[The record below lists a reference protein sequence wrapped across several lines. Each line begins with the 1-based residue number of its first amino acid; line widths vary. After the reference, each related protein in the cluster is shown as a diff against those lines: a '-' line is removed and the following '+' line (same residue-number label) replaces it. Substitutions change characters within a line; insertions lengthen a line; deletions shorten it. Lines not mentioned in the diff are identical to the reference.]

1 MQNFNIPPKLA
12 NHAGFSQIFQKD
24 KLTFGLIAPF
34 KGYAEHIPD
43 NLTDIGDTAVLAEKL
58 GFSALWV
65 RDVPFFDPN
74 FGDVGQGLDPIVTL
88 GFLTAKTHKIALG
101 TAGLVAPLRSPIH
114 IAKTAVSLATLSDNR
129 FVLGLSSGDRPIEYP
144 AFQAAFENRAERFRE
159 SIEMIK
165 TLTEQTFPHY
175 QGKHYGNLTGELDLL
190 PKPTQPLPIVAIGR
204 ARQEMQWLANV
215 PDAWI
220 WHGVDPKQT
229 ANIVKTL
236 AELNQDGFWHPF
248 GYANFVEVLENPNA
262 PAQLFNNIYLRGGSN
277 ALCEFWQEQKAQG
290 LAHITLNLKPTSR
303 PTAEVLQ
310 DLAENVLAKM

>member
-1 MQNFNIPPKLA
+1 M
-12 NHAGFSQIFQKD
+12 
-24 KLTFGLIAPF
+24 
-34 KGYAEHIPD
+34 
-43 NLTDIGDTAVLAEKL
+43 
-58 GFSALWV
+58 
-65 RDVPFFDPN
+65 
-74 FGDVGQGLDPIVTL
+74 
-88 GFLTAKTHKIALG
+88 
-101 TAGLVAPLRSPIH
+101 
-114 IAKTAVSLATLSDNR
+114 
-129 FVLGLSSGDRPIEYP
+129 
-144 AFQAAFENRAERFRE
+144 
-159 SIEMIK
+159 
-165 TLTEQTFPHY
+165 
-175 QGKHYGNLTGELDLL
+175 
-190 PKPTQPLPIVAIGR
+190 
-204 ARQEMQWLANV
+204 

-277 ALCEFWQEQKAQG
+277 ALREFWQEQKAQG